1 MLWRNIE
8 CASSSMKTWIG
19 LERGLPGH
27 AVESVPRIGWAGTRN
42 GILLKQAEESG
53 FEVFVTMDSNIDFQ
67 QHLAG
72 RALAVF
78 VLRARTN
85 RLQDT
90 FPLMAE
96 VLKRLPFAQNGAV
109 QVIE

>member
-1 MLWRNIE
+1 MRILLDENLDWR
-8 CASSSMKTWIG
+8 

-27 AVESVPRIGWAGTRN
+27 AVESVPRLGWAGIQN
-42 GILLKQAEESG
+42 GLLLKKAEEAG

-67 QHLAG
+67 QHLVG
-72 RALAVF
+72 RALKVL

-85 RLQDT
+85 RFQDT

-96 VLKRLPFAQNGAV
+96 VLKSLRFVQNGAV

>member
-1 MLWRNIE
+1 M
-8 CASSSMKTWIG
+8 
-19 LERGLPGH
+19 
-27 AVESVPRIGWAGTRN
+27 ESVPRLGWAGIQN
-42 GILLKQAEESG
+42 GLLLKKAEEAG

-67 QHLAG
+67 QHLVGWAFK
-72 RALAVF
+72 VF

-85 RLQDT
+85 RFQDT

-96 VLKRLPFAQNGAV
+96 VLKSLPFAANGAV

>member
-53 FEVFVTMDSNIDFQ
+53 FEAESRPRKRGALHEIL
-67 QHLAG
+67 LAP
-72 RALAVF
+72 RF
-78 VLRARTN
+78 
-85 RLQDT
+85 
-90 FPLMAE
+90 
-96 VLKRLPFAQNGAV
+96 
-109 QVIE
+109 

>member
-1 MLWRNIE
+1 MRILLDENLDWR
-8 CASSSMKTWIG
+8 

-27 AVESVPRIGWAGTRN
+27 EVGSVFRLGWAGTQN
-42 GILLKQAEESG
+42 GLLLKKAEESG
-53 FEVFVTMDSNIDFQ
+53 FEVFITMDSNIDFQ
-67 QHLAG
+67 QHLTG
-72 RALAVF
+72 QTLKVF

-85 RLQDT
+85 RFQDT

-96 VLKRLPFAQNGAV
+96 VLKRLPFVQNGAV

>member
-1 MLWRNIE
+1 MRILLDENLDWR
-8 CASSSMKTWIG
+8 
-19 LERGLPGH
+19 LERGLAGH
-27 AVESVPRIGWAGTRN
+27 AVESVSRIGWAGTQN
-42 GILLKQAEESG
+42 GLLLKKAEESG
-53 FEVFVTMDSNIDFQ
+53 FEVFVTMDSKIDFQ

-85 RLQDT
+85 RFQDT

-96 VLKRLPFAQNGAV
+96 VVKRLPFARNGAI